1 MSASKAKR
9 LSSLLRTLVRPNTE
23 TEPYSTASTTTTPV
37 RDRSLKKFVPAIG
50 TVKSSAVNSSKPNS
64 SSSSAEKPAADHSL
78 ATLELETD
86 SDTGNPRKYLSE
98 DIYTILKADTSVS
111 SPDSEETDN
120 DNVVENVAEIPW
132 FSTMADNDNVV
143 ENVVEIPWF
152 STMTLN
158 NVSVHREEVLHE
170 RRQKWIFKGT
180 QGNHFNRLVQMCASK
195 LGTEATVQVL
205 GRLGRETGL
214 KEYNALIGIC
224 VEKAKASDDEDVALE
239 QISKAFQLFNFMKE
253 QGFELEEET
262 YGKLLMYLI
271 DMGMIE
277 EFHFFCKAIQ
287 DGNSRSVP
295 RLGYYEM
302 LLWIGVNDEQKIQE
316 LCNSIAAND
325 EGDYSNLQEN
335 YLLALC
341 ETDRKDNLLQVLETI
356 DITKVSS
363 RNHVA
368 SIFKSFGRLS
378 LESSAE
384 KYFSAFKVTDHGAED
399 VSDFIFSY
407 ASSIPNFAVEDIVLK
422 FKDLHSKLE
431 MTPSSASYEK
441 LITYIC
447 DLHKVHVALDIVD
460 QMCEAGLTPSINA
473 LNSILLASEEIHEFN
488 LVRRI
493 YSFINDHELKP
504 TSETFRCMISSSVKL
519 KDFDGAYN
527 LVDNMKKMNLV
538 PTAAMYNIIMAG
550 YFRKKDIQSALMVLK
565 KMELADVKPDSQT
578 FGFLIQNCDKEED
591 IIKYYEELKCAGVQ
605 VTKYVYMAL
614 INAYANCGEFEK
626 AKQVVLDKGMSIK
639 CLSDIKGTLVT
650 ALASHGQISD
660 ARIIFEEIKQ
670 AGCDIEPKVV
680 ISFIEH
686 LQSEVELSGLIQ
698 LLDEFHGD
706 HWIEC
711 CCRLF
716 VHSVRFK
723 NLSVAIDLFRQLEDK
738 LHKDELAIE
747 GVLHEAFAQIAET
760 EPVDVQIGLDLL
772 QAIKDNFGLPPPRKC
787 LDFLLSACINA
798 KDLKNCHLIWLKYN
812 RAGLPYDML
821 SYLLMYQAL
830 LASGDRHSARR
841 LLSKIPKD
849 DPHVRCIIHACK
861 STYNRTKEK
870 KKKKKK
876 D

>member
-120 DNVVENVAEIPW
+120 DNVVENVVEIPW
-132 FSTMADNDNVV
+132 FSTMADNYNVV
-143 ENVVEIPWF
+143 EDVVEIPWF

-180 QGNHFNRLVQMCASK
+180 QGNRFNRLVQMCASK

-205 GRLGRETGL
+205 GRLGREIGL

-239 QISKAFQLFNFMKE
+239 QISKASQLFKFMKE

-271 DMGMIE
+271 DMGMVE

-287 DGNSRSVP
+287 DGNSCSVP

-302 LLWIGVNDEQKIQE
+302 LLWIRVNDEQKIQE

-341 ETDRKDNLLQVLETI
+341 ETDRKDYLLQTIIGVLCRE
-356 DITKVSS
+356 VL
-363 RNHVA
+363 
-368 SIFKSFGRLS
+368 FG
-378 LESSAE
+378 
-384 KYFSAFKVTDHGAED
+384 
-399 VSDFIFSY
+399 
-407 ASSIPNFAVEDIVLK
+407 
-422 FKDLHSKLE
+422 
-431 MTPSSASYEK
+431 
-441 LITYIC
+441 
-447 DLHKVHVALDIVD
+447 
-460 QMCEAGLTPSINA
+460 
-473 LNSILLASEEIHEFN
+473 
-488 LVRRI
+488 
-493 YSFINDHELKP
+493 
-504 TSETFRCMISSSVKL
+504 
-519 KDFDGAYN
+519 
-527 LVDNMKKMNLV
+527 
-538 PTAAMYNIIMAG
+538 
-550 YFRKKDIQSALMVLK
+550 IQSNRFMWS
-565 KMELADVKPDSQT
+565 MT
-578 FGFLIQNCDKEED
+578 
-591 IIKYYEELKCAGVQ
+591 
-605 VTKYVYMAL
+605 
-614 INAYANCGEFEK
+614 
-626 AKQVVLDKGMSIK
+626 VVLDKGMSIK
-639 CLSDIKGTLVT
+639 CQSEIKGTLVI
-650 ALASHGQISD
+650 ALALHGQMSD
-660 ARIIFEEIKQ
+660 ALSIFEEIKQ

-680 ISFIEH
+680 ISLIEH
-686 LQSEVELSGLIQ
+686 LRSEVELSVLIQ
-698 LLDEFHGD
+698 LLEELHDD
-706 HWIEC
+706 HWIEG

-723 NLSVAIDLFRQLEDK
+723 NLSFAIDLFRQLKDK
-738 LHKDELAIE
+738 LYNDELAIE
-747 GVLHEAFAQIAET
+747 RVLHEAFAQIAET
-760 EPVDVQIGLDLL
+760 EPMHVQFGLDLL
-772 QAIKDNFGLPPPRKC
+772 QVIKDKRLQ
-787 LDFLLSACINA
+787 I
-798 KDLKNCHLIWLKYN
+798 IVE
-812 RAGLPYDML
+812 
-821 SYLLMYQAL
+821 
-830 LASGDRHSARR
+830 DRTER
-841 LLSKIPKD
+841 
-849 DPHVRCIIHACK
+849 
-861 STYNRTKEK
+861 
-870 KKKKKK
+870 
-876 D
+876 